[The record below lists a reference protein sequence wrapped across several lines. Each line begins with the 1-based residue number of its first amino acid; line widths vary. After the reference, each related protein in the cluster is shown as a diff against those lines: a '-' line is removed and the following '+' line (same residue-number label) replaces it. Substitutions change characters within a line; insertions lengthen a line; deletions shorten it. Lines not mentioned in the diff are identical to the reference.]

1 MTRDE
6 ALQQIP
12 AVLDELEALEQEKS
26 DWMKE
31 WRARRDEVL
40 AALKHLRR
48 IARGEETLEA

>member
-48 IARGEETLEA
+48 IASGEETLEA